1 MRKQHYRLNRL
12 MEGILKCDRIL
23 RIDTLMGGPSEF
35 MQSKY
40 TRIRQRLYKSYSE
53 QLATMAQQIITHELQ
68 SA

>member
-1 MRKQHYRLNRL
+1 MRKQHYRLNLL

-23 RIDTLMGGPSEF
+23 AIDQLTGPYLPF
-35 MQSKY
+35 QNKY
-40 TRIRQRLYKSYSE
+40 KAIRQRLYKSYSE